1 VSRNRWDWL
10 GEGIYFW
17 EHGPDRAWRWAE
29 EKAGR
34 AKAKGKKHVEPAVVG
49 AVIVLGNDD
58 VLDLTDVRCAPA
70 LKGAFAILKAT
81 FAEVGRKMPVNETSD
96 RKRHFLDCMVINSL
110 FAIDDIS
117 RKYGVVRGAFEEGK
131 PAFAGSTIKEETH
144 IQLAVR
150 DPRAIRGVFRPTR

>member
-1 VSRNRWDWL
+1 
-10 GEGIYFW
+10 
-17 EHGPDRAWRWAE
+17 
-29 EKAGR
+29 
-34 AKAKGKKHVEPAVVG
+34 
-49 AVIVLGNDD
+49 
-58 VLDLTDVRCAPA
+58 
-70 LKGAFAILKAT
+70 
-81 FAEVGRKMPVNETSD
+81 MPVNETSD